1 MQKAAI
7 KFGDDGI
14 TGNRKAFTFL
24 FNKAKVWQ
32 AVLQK
37 SKARF
42 QSYVSK
48 PFWRWCFP
56 LSLLFSDF
64 EKCAFC
70 FHYFLKKCWLP
81 TFYFARYSPACVST
95 SITQRLRVSVTTQMA
110 IATQRSTPQLNNTP
124 PQPNTTALT

>member
-1 MQKAAI
+1 VLTLILLGLTLQGHDLLFP
-7 KFGDDGI
+7 FGSKEWEFVVQRIADSQFIGGAVQSIIPLLDP
-14 TGNRKAFTFL
+14 
-24 FNKAKVWQ
+24 
-32 AVLQK
+32 VLQK

-70 FHYFLKKCWLP
+70 FHYFFQILKNVLSAFI
-81 TFYFARYSPACVST
+81 TF
-95 SITQRLRVSVTTQMA
+95 LKM
-110 IATQRSTPQLNNTP
+110 
-124 PQPNTTALT
+124 